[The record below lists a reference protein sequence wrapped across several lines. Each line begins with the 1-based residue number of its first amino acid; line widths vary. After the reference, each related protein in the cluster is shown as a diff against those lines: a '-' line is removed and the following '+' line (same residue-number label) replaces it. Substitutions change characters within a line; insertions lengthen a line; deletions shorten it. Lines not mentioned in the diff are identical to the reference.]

1 MSETGFVDNWCA
13 SFHQATSWSGIEE
26 VTDQDQFVTN
36 TGQDE
41 SPTGYPVGDHFLS
54 GYNNRVKRYV
64 TQSIS
69 LVATLFLSN
78 YNNMMCFSSIFF
90 LFSGSVYGIP
100 QGSLIALYTIYK
112 YVMKIIKKEAKLHE
126 AGTNQKCSE

>member
-41 SPTGYPVGDHFLS
+41 SPTGYPVGDHFLF

-78 YNNMMCFSSIFF
+78 YNNMMRFPLYFLSFLRLCVRNTTGFPYCSIHY
-90 LFSGSVYGIP
+90 LQICYEN
-100 QGSLIALYTIYK
+100 YK
-112 YVMKIIKKEAKLHE
+112 KGGKV
-126 AGTNQKCSE
+126 T

>member
-1 MSETGFVDNWCA
+1 MF
-13 SFHQATSWSGIEE
+13 
-26 VTDQDQFVTN
+26 
-36 TGQDE
+36 
-41 SPTGYPVGDHFLS
+41 

-78 YNNMMCFSSIFF
+78 YNNMMCFSSILFI
-90 LFSGSVYGIP
+90 FSGSVYGIP